1 MRNFQLFFDDL
12 TKESIESGFFTN
24 NGPAVTTSEK
34 KLDTFFKGYTHAI
47 FGSRIAGLGTA
58 LHCTKGKTI
67 IEGSVQ
73 QDELNNY
80 LSFFKLNAENFEI
93 QKNFS
98 HPISLENLDN
108 ITDRKNQYKVVI
120 LADKDLINL
129 RQLVARTR
137 PDIFILFSIQSD
149 HFSRREQL
157 SIDFSIVG
165 FKHYSDFLLAT
176 QMRSSYGARKFSG
189 NVIATLNGRPSEV
202 AGNLIGKILGSL
214 R

>member
-1 MRNFQLFFDDL
+1 MRSFQLFFNNL

-24 NGPAVTTSEK
+24 NGPAVTMSEK
-34 KLDTFFKGYTHAI
+34 KLDTLFKGYAHAI

-93 QKNFS
+93 KKNFS
-98 HPISLENLDN
+98 RPSSLENLGN
-108 ITDRKNQYKVVI
+108 ITDRKNPYKVVI
-120 LADKDLINL
+120 LADKDLIDL
-129 RQLVARTR
+129 RQLVASTR

-149 HFSRREQL
+149 HFSHREQL

>member
-1 MRNFQLFFDDL
+1 M
-12 TKESIESGFFTN
+12 
-24 NGPAVTTSEK
+24 
-34 KLDTFFKGYTHAI
+34 
-47 FGSRIAGLGTA
+47 GTA

-93 QKNFS
+93 KKNFS
-98 HPISLENLDN
+98 RPNSLENLGN
-108 ITDRKNQYKVVI
+108 ITDRKNTYKVVI
-120 LADKDLINL
+120 LVDKDLIDL
-129 RQLVARTR
+129 KQLVASTR

>member
-1 MRNFQLFFDDL
+1 MRSFQLFFDNL

-24 NGPAVTTSEK
+24 NGPAVTMSEK
-34 KLDTFFKGYTHAI
+34 KLDTFFKGYAHAI

-93 QKNFS
+93 KKNFS
-98 HPISLENLDN
+98 RPNSLENLGN
-108 ITDRKNQYKVVI
+108 ITDRKNTYKVVI
-120 LADKDLINL
+120 LADKDLIDL
-129 RQLVARTR
+129 KQLVASTR